1 MPSSAQH
8 ASELAHAPTTDPAT
22 HPTLNTQHT
31 RTRTRTLSPPPLP
44 AEDHRI
50 SFPEWGE
57 LKPSTPWGS
66 LPVLTLADGQHLG
79 QQRAIVRL
87 VGKAAGLYP
96 ADALA
101 AARCDELCD
110 TIDDV
115 MDVMNAVGQGLEKE
129 AKEAARAEA
138 TEPGGAIAALFA
150 KIEAFCAAHGTGCGH
165 AVGGALTIADLQ
177 LFGQL
182 GFIGS
187 GFYDGVAPS
196 VFDRFPAIQ
205 AVRKAV
211 ATHPAVLAWYDGRGD
226 AVSGGEAYL
235 RDCRDI
241 E

>member
-1 MPSSAQH
+1 MKTAGPVGKNKSIQ
-8 ASELAHAPTTDPAT
+8 APA
-22 HPTLNTQHT
+22 
-31 RTRTRTLSPPPLP
+31 
-44 AEDHRI
+44 
-50 SFPEWGE
+50 
-57 LKPSTPWGS
+57 
-66 LPVLTLADGQHLG
+66 PVTVERHFSILQHL
-79 QQRAIVRL
+79 R
-87 VGKAAGLYP
+87 
-96 ADALA
+96 
-101 AARCDELCD
+101 
-110 TIDDV
+110 
-115 MDVMNAVGQGLEKE
+115 
-129 AKEAARAEA
+129 
-138 TEPGGAIAALFA
+138 
-150 KIEAFCAAHGTGCGH
+150 
-165 AVGGALTIADLQ
+165 LQ

>member
-1 MPSSAQH
+1 M
-8 ASELAHAPTTDPAT
+8 
-22 HPTLNTQHT
+22 
-31 RTRTRTLSPPPLP
+31 
-44 AEDHRI
+44 
-50 SFPEWGE
+50 
-57 LKPSTPWGS
+57 
-66 LPVLTLADGQHLG
+66 LTLADGRQLG

-115 MDVMNAVGQGLEKE
+115 QGKLNAVGQGLEKE

-138 TEPGGAIAALFA
+138 TEPGGDIAALFA
-150 KIEAFCAAHGTGCGH
+150 KIEAFCAAHGTGGGGH

-182 GFIGS
+182 GFLGS
-187 GFYDGVAPS
+187 GFFDGVAPT
-196 VFDRFPAIQ
+196 VFDRYPAIQ